1 MRVNGKEK
9 KIESDISVMDYLL
22 SENYNLNHIAVELD
36 GEIIRK
42 ESYSK
47 TMLTDKSVLEI
58 VRFMGGG

>member
-58 VRFMGGG
+58 VQFMGGG

>member
-9 KIESDISVMDYLL
+9 KIESNISVMDYLL

-58 VRFMGGG
+58 VQFMGGG

>member
-42 ESYSK
+42 GSYSK

-58 VRFMGGG
+58 VQFMGGG